1 MEGRRKVILV
11 TDGDLY
17 AKKAVE
23 LAAAHVGGRC
33 ISLSA
38 GNPTVL
44 NGKELVRLIHQAKN
58 DPVLVMFDDS
68 GLMGE
73 GTGET
78 AMGIVAADSSIEVLG
93 VIAVASKSKH
103 AEWTR
108 VDVSID
114 RDGNLT
120 EYGVDK
126 FGTPETE
133 EGRLTGDTVYCI
145 DSLNAPVV
153 VGVGDIGKMAG
164 ADDYRKGAPI
174 TRLAVELI
182 LERSKLNDK
191 GQ

>member
-17 AKKAVE
+17 ARKAVE
-23 LAAAHVGGRC
+23 LAAAAVGGRC

-44 NGKELVRLIHQAKN
+44 TGKELIRLIHQAKK

-78 AMGIVAADSSIEVLG
+78 AMAIVAADSSIEVLG
-93 VIAVASKSKH
+93 IIAVASKSKH
-103 AEWTR
+103 EEWTR

-182 LERSKLNDK
+182 LERSKYNGS